1 MIFYD
6 FLIEKGKENGIEKNV
21 VGAVILNKKNE
32 VLIMSRKLDDF
43 MGGIDELPSG
53 NMEKGEDIFTALK
66 REVKEETN
74 LDLKDVVCFINSFD
88 YISGSGK
95 KARQYNFAIT
105 VEKEDDIKLTEHD
118 AYKWETIQDAMENS
132 KITDEVKECLEIYNF
147 NVKPKSVNFE
157 CHFCATACIV
167 NKEKDKILFIH
178 HKKLNKWLF
187 VGGHIEEN
195 EDPEHAVLREV
206 KEETNLD
213 IELVGERYPRQE
225 DYIRPFALQRNIV
238 KDNHIHMDLFYIAVD
253 KGTSNLKEKEDEV
266 LGSRWFSKEEIIKED
281 FNTFPE
287 KKKMALDVLEV
298 FKRD

>member
-1 MIFYD
+1 MKFYD

-167 NKEKDKILFIH
+167 NKEKDIIH
-178 HKKLNKWLF
+178 
-187 VGGHIEEN
+187 
-195 EDPEHAVLREV
+195 
-206 KEETNLD
+206 
-213 IELVGERYPRQE
+213 
-225 DYIRPFALQRNIV
+225 
-238 KDNHIHMDLFYIAVD
+238 
-253 KGTSNLKEKEDEV
+253 S
-266 LGSRWFSKEEIIKED
+266 S
-281 FNTFPE
+281 
-287 KKKMALDVLEV
+287 
-298 FKRD
+298 